1 MIHGNKKIWNNI
13 NRKKKNKQ
21 GPITLVSGRKNL
33 QEKTNFVST
42 EMNAKTHTKKKVHG
56 TKKVSNNKNSHNK
69 KKAPEMVNKVMAN
82 HARCKGAPL
91 KIPGKK
97 GVWGNWGNLGKG
109 SAEDCKE
116 ACLAEPTCKF
126 AVFQSH
132 NGHCSAFAS
141 CNKPKVGK
149 YKKGPQKGQVKPFL
163 VFEKADKPEEP
174 EEPQE
179 PEKPEEP
186 EPEPEEAEK
195 PEEPE
200 PEPEEAEEP

>member
-42 EMNAKTHTKKKVHG
+42 EMNAKTHT
-56 TKKVSNNKNSHNK
+56 K

-126 AVFQSH
+126 AVFQSQ